1 MPVETT
7 AVVVREQMVGKT
19 VQQDGVL
26 VHAATAAAVVDARG
40 HLVGAL
46 RVRRHCSTAP
56 ITTILVL
63 MMMIRPVKRDL
74 GYVQLQSPYFEN

>member
-40 HLVGAL
+40 HLVRAL

-63 MMMIRPVKRDL
+63 MMMIIRPVKRDL
-74 GYVQLQSPYFEN
+74 GYVQSPYFEN

>member
-1 MPVETT
+1 MPVQTT

-19 VQQDGVL
+19 VQQYGVL
-26 VHAATAAAVVDARG
+26 VHAATAAAVVDARR
-40 HLVGAL
+40 HFVGTL

-63 MMMIRPVKRDL
+63 MMMMIRPVKRDL
-74 GYVQLQSPYFEN
+74 GYVQSPYFEN